1 MTAPVIE
8 VHDLETR
15 FGRQTVHRGLE
26 LEVQRGEIL
35 AIVGGSGS
43 GKTTLLRQILM
54 LERPYRGDIRLF
66 SLPTKTLRAPT
77 TRALRTRMGVMFQ
90 HGALFT
96 SLTVLENVCLPIRE
110 RARLSAGLLR
120 ELALLKIRLVGL
132 PPEAAALYPE
142 ELSGG
147 MIKRAAIAR
156 ALALDPELLFLDEPT
171 SGLDPISASAFDDLI
186 LHLKQLLDLTVVMI
200 THDPDSL
207 WRTADRVAFL
217 GEGRVLAIGPPAA
230 VAAQPH
236 PEIQRYFSGPR
247 VLRAREAATWKAE

>member
-1 MTAPVIE
+1 MTTPPIAVQG
-8 VHDLETR
+8 LETR
-15 FGRQTVHRGLE
+15 YGRKVVHRGVD
-26 LEVQRGEIL
+26 LEVQAGEIL

-54 LERPYRGDIRLF
+54 LERPSSGEIQLF
-66 SLPTKTLRAPT
+66 GQPTRALSPAT
-77 TRALRTRMGVMFQ
+77 TRALWTRMGVMFQ

-96 SLTVLENVCLPIRE
+96 SLTVLENIALPIKE
-110 RARLSAGLLR
+110 HAQLSAGLIQ
-120 ELALLKIRLVGL
+120 ELAQLKLQLVGL
-132 PPEAAALYPE
+132 PADAAARYPD

-147 MIKRAAIAR
+147 MTKRAAVAR

-171 SGLDPISASAFDDLI
+171 SGLDPVGAAAFDELI
-186 LHLKQLLDLTVVMI
+186 LELKHLLSLTVVMV

-217 GEGRVLAIGPPAA
+217 GEGRVLALDTITA
-230 VAAQPH
+230 VAANPH

-247 VLRAREAATWKAE
+247 MLQARERAWKAE

>member
-1 MTAPVIE
+1 MTTPVIA

-15 FGRQTVHRGLE
+15 FGRRTVHRGLD
-26 LEVQRGEIL
+26 LEVRRGEIL

-54 LERPYRGDIRLF
+54 LEQPYRGEIRLF
-66 SLPTKTLRAPT
+66 GQSTHTLRAAAAH
-77 TRALRTRMGVMFQ
+77 ALWTRMGVMFQ
-90 HGALFT
+90 QGALFT
-96 SLTVLENVCLPIRE
+96 ALTVLENVCLPIRE
-110 RARLSAGLLR
+110 HARLSAGLLR

-147 MIKRAAIAR
+147 MTKRAAIAR

-171 SGLDPISASAFDDLI
+171 SGLDPVGAAAFDDLI
-186 LHLKQLLDLTVVMI
+186 LHLKQLLNLTVVMV

-217 GEGRVLAIGPPAA
+217 GEGRVLAIGPVAM

-247 VLRAREAATWKAE
+247 VLRARERTTWKAE